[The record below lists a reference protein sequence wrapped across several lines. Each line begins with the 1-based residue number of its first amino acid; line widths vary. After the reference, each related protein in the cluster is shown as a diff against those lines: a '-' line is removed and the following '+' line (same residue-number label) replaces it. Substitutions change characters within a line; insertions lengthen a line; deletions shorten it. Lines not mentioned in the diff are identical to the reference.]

1 MCARCRSSPTMSDAG
16 PAVCPS
22 CGAPAEPGA
31 RLCPSCDMPL
41 GFAGG
46 ALDETGERHERAR
59 KVKRQYAEGDL
70 VTVATGRNQAE
81 ADFVANLLLEEG
93 VPSLVR
99 RSRGFDVPDMLAAG
113 PRDVLVPQSGEAA
126 AREILLQMDMHDR
139 GVATGPAPG
148 RVLAGLLAGIAVVG
162 LIVWLGS
169 ALS

>member
-1 MCARCRSSPTMSDAG
+1 
-16 PAVCPS
+16 
-22 CGAPAEPGA
+22 
-31 RLCPSCDMPL
+31 MPL
-41 GFAGG
+41 GFAAGP
-46 ALDETGERHERAR
+46 LDETGERHERAR

-139 GVATGPAPG
+139 GGSAAGPAPA
-148 RVLAGLLAGIAVVG
+148 RVLAGLLGGIAVVA

-169 ALS
+169 LLS